1 MNEHNTGITAR
12 VAIVTGTG
20 QGIGAAI
27 AEPLHETTEEWT
39 REIVTVERLGVLT
52 VARHVLPHLR
62 AAGAAGRRASLVV
75 VSSDS
80 ATAGSF
86 GDAVSSAARA
96 GVLGMVRS
104 VARENAVVP
113 MTANAGSHGHRDV
126 PRARGRPGP
135 HGEGLLRDD
144 TGHPRPQARH
154 PRGGR
159 GHDPLPALPGD
170 CLHHGPGDLGEWW
183 VDDVMVAPGQRG
195 MPATAC
201 SRWLVMPSRSM
212 IGKARWIRSWTAG
225 ICRDA

>member
-1 MNEHNTGITAR
+1 MNEHNTGTTAR
-12 VAIVTGTG
+12 VAIVTGIG

-80 ATAGSF
+80 AKAGSF

-113 MTANAGSHGHRDV
+113 MTVNAV
-126 PRARGRPGP
+126 CPGP
-135 HGEGLLRDD
+135 TDTAMYRELADAQGL
-144 TGHPRPQARH
+144 TGKVFSGMTRGIPARRLGTPEEVAATIHFLLCPGTAYITGQAISVS
-154 PRGGR
+154 GG
-159 GHDPLPALPGD
+159 LT
-170 CLHHGPGDLGEWW
+170 
-183 VDDVMVAPGQRG
+183 M
-195 MPATAC
+195 
-201 SRWLVMPSRSM
+201 
-212 IGKARWIRSWTAG
+212 
-225 ICRDA
+225 